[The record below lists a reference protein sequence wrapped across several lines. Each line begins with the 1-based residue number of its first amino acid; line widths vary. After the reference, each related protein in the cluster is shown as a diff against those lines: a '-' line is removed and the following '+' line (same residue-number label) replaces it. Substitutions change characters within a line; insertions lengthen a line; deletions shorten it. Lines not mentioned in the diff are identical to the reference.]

1 MDQERTVDIERV
13 TRAMDATR
21 ESIRDTVDELR
32 GRVQETADWRNYVA
46 ARPVTSLLVAVAC
59 GLIAARV
66 LVPALRLAQIP
77 LLLAPRMVRR
87 APPPGLAATWAAR
100 LSGAAGLAT
109 QIAALPSL
117 VSQIR
122 QVLRRPGRGKKTGR

>member
-21 ESIRDTVDELR
+21 ESIRDTVDELK

>member
-13 TRAMDATR
+13 TKAMDVTR
-21 ESIRDTVDELR
+21 ESIRETVDELK
-32 GRVQETADWRNYVA
+32 GRVHETADWRNYVK
-46 ARPVTSLLVAVAC
+46 ARPITSLLVAAAC
-59 GLIAARV
+59 GLAVAR
-66 LVPALRLAQIP
+66 LLIPAVRLARIP
-77 LLLAPRMVRR
+77 LLLAPRVIKR

-109 QIAALPSL
+109 QIAAVPSL

-122 QVLRRPGRGKKTGR
+122 QIVRRPGGKTR

>member
-21 ESIRDTVDELR
+21 ESIRDTVDELK

-122 QVLRRPGRGKKTGR
+122 QVLRRPGSGKKTGR

>member
-13 TRAMDATR
+13 TKAMDVTR
-21 ESIRDTVDELR
+21 ESIRETVGELK
-32 GRVQETADWRNYVA
+32 GRVHETADWRNYVK
-46 ARPVTSLLVAVAC
+46 ARPITSLLVAAAC
-59 GLIAARV
+59 GLAVAR
-66 LVPALRLAQIP
+66 LLIPAVRLARIP
-77 LLLAPRMVRR
+77 LLLAPRVIKR

-109 QIAALPSL
+109 QIAAVPSL

-122 QVLRRPGRGKKTGR
+122 QIVRRPGGKTR

>member
-21 ESIRDTVDELR
+21 ESIRDTVDELK
-32 GRVQETADWRNYVA
+32 GRVQETADWRNYVV
-46 ARPVTSLLVAVAC
+46 ARPVTSLLIAVAC
-59 GLIAARV
+59 GLLAARV
-66 LVPALRLAQIP
+66 VVPALRLAQIP

-100 LSGAAGLAT
+100 LTGVAGLAT
-109 QIAALPSL
+109 QIAALPQL
-117 VSQIR
+117 ASQIR
-122 QVLRRPGRGKKTGR
+122 QVVRRPDSGKKTGR

>member
-21 ESIRDTVDELR
+21 ESIRDTVDELK
-32 GRVQETADWRNYVA
+32 GRVQETADWRNYVV

-59 GLIAARV
+59 GLLAARV

-77 LLLAPRMVRR
+77 LLLAPRVRR

-100 LSGAAGLAT
+100 LTGAAGLAT
-109 QIAALPSL
+109 QIAALPQL

-122 QVLRRPGRGKKTGR
+122 QVVRRPGSGKKTGR